1 MLANGRNR
9 WRRAGVTG
17 IDHFARPVGV
27 AGRLGRGA
35 DAGAEVE
42 NVRPDRVGLRGH
54 RCRTVEHRLEWKL
67 TSVAHD
73 PDWPGLG
80 DLSLEPVAFAAVFT
94 GDGHSHRP
102 CRVAL
107 PLRRTTPPH
116 VATRILASNESPT
129 SFTPRRE
136 EGVEAPAA
144 NRLRGRL
151 RRCALATG
159 ERSTPS
165 PAAELA
171 GTSTPFLPPVSA
183 GPVSFGVVLRW
194 SVLSERWDAHCGQL
208 QRLPARTRQTPVRY
222 TSLRSHPART
232 LAPVRATTRSF
243 RGSAAAFPTGM
254 VDSQVTR
261 RPVGRRRVS
270 AAVPPGGTKGEA

>member
-1 MLANGRNR
+1 MHRDNGASSVDPLLERGPAVDDERDAPAGHQDSLERVACMEASMLANGRNR

-27 AGRLGRGA
+27 AGREGRGA
-35 DAGAEVE
+35 EPGAEVE

-165 PAAELA
+165 PA
-171 GTSTPFLPPVSA
+171 
-183 GPVSFGVVLRW
+183 
-194 SVLSERWDAHCGQL
+194 DAPMGCQASSG
-208 QRLPARTRQTPVRY
+208 Y
-222 TSLRSHPART
+222 TS
-232 LAPVRATTRSF
+232 RAT
-243 RGSAAAFPTGM
+243 
-254 VDSQVTR
+254 
-261 RPVGRRRVS
+261 
-270 AAVPPGGTKGEA
+270 